1 MVTVGRRR
9 TPEQAADLLRTKA
22 ARLGDRLPV
31 VNTWDE
37 LWTHTRT
44 LAHRLQE
51 GQPNKHPTVYD
62 RDARLRRELI
72 ADGQQLANIIGLQ
85 PQIIVT
91 GKIEDKWEIGT
102 HGADDYKS
110 LQVYTPRYTNKRQ
123 FAVLRF
129 FDRQYT
135 SGTYDSPELAER
147 ALRALTRD
155 EFTAIPASLRN
166 RAVVDDDTV
175 ASVTGDAVKD
185 FGTAMRQAGLEMDG
199 LDPRQWSVDLGSGHE
214 VHARLNED
222 SVVDV
227 TRFEA
232 GEPAE
237 EWSGPLGAEVTRQV
251 REYVRMAINQPV
263 ALEPDADENA
273 DGEEAA
279 VQHSEEDDRAHA
291 IAYVRWLRQEHGIQ
305 SIDQIMPGI
314 RGGRAFQTG
323 RPLVQPGHMQVDGR
337 ASFRLKDLWA
347 ASEFA
352 DEAKQRSAP
361 AESADAARGEP
372 HAPPA
377 TAGGEVNTITTA
389 EPSDGASPATQ
400 PAATVDASA
409 NPAGE
414 PQASAEPDEA
424 VINDYQAPYLPSSR
438 LNEPTA
444 MIPRNLE
451 GPVRRAL
458 ARLTEE
464 IGMDVDTYVASKL
477 QMSPEEMELAFSAE
491 QVDAIALAIKRTE
504 EGRGFI
510 NGDQTGQD
518 RKSVV

>member
-1 MVTVGRRR
+1 
-9 TPEQAADLLRTKA
+9 
-22 ARLGDRLPV
+22 
-31 VNTWDE
+31 
-37 LWTHTRT
+37 
-44 LAHRLQE
+44 
-51 GQPNKHPTVYD
+51 
-62 RDARLRRELI
+62 
-72 ADGQQLANIIGLQ
+72 
-85 PQIIVT
+85 
-91 GKIEDKWEIGT
+91 
-102 HGADDYKS
+102 
-110 LQVYTPRYTNKRQ
+110 
-123 FAVLRF
+123 
-129 FDRQYT
+129 
-135 SGTYDSPELAER
+135 
-147 ALRALTRD
+147 
-155 EFTAIPASLRN
+155 
-166 RAVVDDDTV
+166 
-175 ASVTGDAVKD
+175 
-185 FGTAMRQAGLEMDG
+185 
-199 LDPRQWSVDLGSGHE
+199 
-214 VHARLNED
+214 
-222 SVVDV
+222 
-227 TRFEA
+227 
-232 GEPAE
+232 
-237 EWSGPLGAEVTRQV
+237 
-251 REYVRMAINQPV
+251 MAINQPV

-314 RGGRAFQTG
+314 RGGRAFKTG
-323 RPLVQPGHMQVDGR
+323 RPLVQPGHMQVDGL

-510 NGDQTGQD
+510 NGDQTGQGKGRVLAALARYAVLNNVPVVFNTEKANLFSD
-518 RKSVV
+518 FWRDLKDIDSAHLFRPLILNDGEAIRNMETGKVEFRSIKPSELKSMMDGGMSLADSGYNLMLSTYSQFNREAGVSKKAA